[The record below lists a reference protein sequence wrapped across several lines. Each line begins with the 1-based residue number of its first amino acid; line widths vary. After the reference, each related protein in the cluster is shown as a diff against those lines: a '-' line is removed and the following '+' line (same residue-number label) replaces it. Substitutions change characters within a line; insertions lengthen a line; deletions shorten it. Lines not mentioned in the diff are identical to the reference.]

1 MEDKLKIRI
10 QTFLVTKLFQDD
22 MLICEHAPKWTRL
35 AISSSPPPSPL
46 SYFLCQHVLTLS
58 HLHSAPSSCL
68 KLIHIAATFITTT
81 SIALTL
87 IEILILLSILLGVSH
102 LSLTLNSSVNFLIYF
117 SLGKKFKT
125 VSKRLYLESKNGLF
139 QGSLTLDSQS
149 SSQ

>member
-1 MEDKLKIRI
+1 MEDKLKNRI
-10 QTFLVTKLFQDD
+10 QTFLVTKIFQDD

-35 AISSSPPPSPL
+35 AISSSPPPSQS
-46 SYFLCQHVLTLS
+46 SYFMSTCSTIVTSVFCALLLPQIDPHT
-58 HLHSAPSSCL
+58 
-68 KLIHIAATFITTT
+68 IITTT
-81 SIALTL
+81 FIALTL
-87 IEILILLSILLGVSH
+87 IKILILLSILLGVSH